1 MLRLGVEFEPVDVSC
16 VGRGAHDVRHRF
28 RDRDLDLHPA
38 FATPQ
43 NTPSKTARR
52 IRLRRST
59 MKSLWYRNHPSLA
72 PTALQMD

>member
-1 MLRLGVEFEPVDVSC
+1 MLRLDVEFVPVDVSRVRC
-16 VGRGAHDVRHRF
+16 GARDVRHRF
-28 RDRDLDLHPA
+28 LDRDLDLNPA
-38 FATPQ
+38 FAKPQ